1 MGLGDDIIPGKFLD
15 RVAEEDIEFELN
27 VLRSLVY
34 VGMTRAKET
43 VTLVCHNPIS
53 RLLSNI
59 DRDLLVEWN

>member
-1 MGLGDDIIPGKFLD
+1 
-15 RVAEEDIEFELN
+15 
-27 VLRSLVY
+27 

-59 DRDLLVEWN
+59 DLDLLVEWN